1 MEPLNN
7 HKEELFLDNNLSNQF
22 NKYKEIVGWV
32 NKIINS
38 PNNLVGDLV
47 GKHNNNNNNNNNNSL
62 ILLDFLG
69 HNHNFN
75 KIHFNAKCWIKT
87 YVEEKKLQDQVN

>member
-38 PNNLVGDLV
+38 QKCKRISNNLVGDLV

-75 KIHFNAKCWIKT
+75 KIQF
-87 YVEEKKLQDQVN
+87 